1 MSTAKKTNHPPHA
14 HDHACTA
21 EPHECTGEC
30 EDRAG
35 NCPDCAGACAECA
48 GGSCSCDEDHGD
60 DAEHNHEGGCP
71 HCSELR
77 AQLER
82 AQDKERRALA
92 DYQNLVRRTQ
102 TDTAKFAK
110 FATRELVTQ
119 LIQPLEH
126 LRLAAQ
132 QVKDPGL
139 ELVITQLWHVLE
151 QNGVTVIDPLGQEF
165 SVETME
171 AVDQTGDGTHVT
183 QVVTRGYLLNGD
195 VLQHAKVLVGSK
207 N

>member
-1 MSTAKKTNHPPHA
+1 MSTAKKQNHPPHA
-14 HDHACTA
+14 HDHACTT
-21 EPHECTGEC
+21 EPHECSGKC

-35 NCPDCAGACAECA
+35 NCPECT
-48 GGSCSCDEDHGD
+48 G
-60 DAEHNHEGGCP
+60 
-71 HCSELR
+71 ELR